1 MSATGR
7 NLPGH
12 ERAEADFYATPPQVT
27 RAILPFLEFAAIET
41 ALEPCA
47 GDGAIKKAIEATGYD
62 LMNWHGYELD
72 YDRAEA
78 SGFAKPCDALEE
90 KWPDVDLVITNPPF
104 SLAEEFVGKAI
115 VDCPSAEKV
124 FLLRLAF
131 LESKKRASFHR
142 AYPSDVYVL
151 PERPSFVW
159 AYKCKNKLCTWSTMT
174 PPGEKID
181 ACPWCSCR
189 HLQSTK
195 SDMAAYAWF
204 VWGPGR
210 GGRWQVL
217 EV

>member
-12 ERAEADFYATPPQVT
+12 ERAESDFYATPPEVT
-27 RAILPFLEFAAIET
+27 RAILPFLDFVSIQS

-62 LMNWHGYELD
+62 LMKWYGYELD
-72 YDRAEA
+72 YDRAQE
-78 SGFAKPCDALEE
+78 SGFAKPCDAVEE
-90 KWPDVDLVITNPPF
+90 TWPDVDLVITNPPF
-104 SLAEEFVGKAI
+104 SLAEEFVVKAL
-115 VDCPSAEKV
+115 VDCPRAEKA

-131 LESKKRASFHR
+131 LEGQGRAAFHR

-151 PERPSFVW
+151 PKRPSFSW
-159 AYKCKNKLCTWSTMT
+159 SYRCTNDKICSVSFTT
-174 PPGEKID
+174 QPGETHKFC
-181 ACPWCSCR
+181 ASCGCR
-189 HLQSTK
+189 LRVTK

-210 GGRWQVL
+210 GGRWSVL